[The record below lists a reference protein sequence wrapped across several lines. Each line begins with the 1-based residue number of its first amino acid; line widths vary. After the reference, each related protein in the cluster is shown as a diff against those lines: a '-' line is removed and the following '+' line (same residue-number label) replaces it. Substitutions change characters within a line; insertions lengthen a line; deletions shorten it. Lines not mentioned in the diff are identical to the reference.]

1 MHVFIV
7 CIYLYCHGRSNYQER
22 EGWNPINLFNPAT
35 ILCMSKTELGLQTL
49 YVVVFFCVEWFE
61 VVVRFVD
68 INGIVLLTIT
78 I

>member
-1 MHVFIV
+1 
-7 CIYLYCHGRSNYQER
+7 
-22 EGWNPINLFNPAT
+22 
-35 ILCMSKTELGLQTL
+35 
-49 YVVVFFCVEWFE
+49 VVFFCVEWFE

>member
-1 MHVFIV
+1 MGDPIIKKGKVGIPLT
-7 CIYLYCHGRSNYQER
+7 YLTLPQFCAC
-22 EGWNPINLFNPAT
+22 P
-35 ILCMSKTELGLQTL
+35 KTELGLQTL

>member
-1 MHVFIV
+1 
-7 CIYLYCHGRSNYQER
+7 
-22 EGWNPINLFNPAT
+22 
-35 ILCMSKTELGLQTL
+35 MSKTELGLQTL